1 MGEGIQ
7 RRTSVRNTILQRL
20 GKTSADVKADQQL
33 AAYIKFMTAQARKNR
48 KASAADDHPGDFA
61 QTGFDPAGN
70 YFDPDN
76 QGHSE

>member
-7 RRTSVRNTILQRL
+7 RRASIRNTILQRL
-20 GKTSADVKADQQL
+20 GKTGADVKADPKL
-33 AAYIKFMTAQARKNR
+33 AAYIKYMTAQARKKL
-48 KASAADDHPGDFA
+48 KASATGTFA
-61 QTGFDPAGN
+61 ETGIDPALN